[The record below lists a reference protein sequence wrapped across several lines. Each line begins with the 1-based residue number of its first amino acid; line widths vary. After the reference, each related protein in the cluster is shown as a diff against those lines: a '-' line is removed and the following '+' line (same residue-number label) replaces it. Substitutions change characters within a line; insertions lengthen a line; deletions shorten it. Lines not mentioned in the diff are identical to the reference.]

1 MSVSASLHVQWHHG
15 SYCNEAGR
23 SSRHGSIRIHFR
35 TQMWPHNVAV
45 IKTSTAFMFSVN
57 TWKTS
62 RKIRIFFYHI
72 FVFCIFSVRMML
84 CSQVSSLCNLKITS
98 WLMRTV
104 SFTSD
109 LKQLILCMSKMVCRG
124 VGTKTRKT
132 LLLKAFFLGV
142 LLLWKWRI
150 LIFHLLFL
158 PIWSFLKSRRTG
170 DGGGETPP

>member
-1 MSVSASLHVQWHHG
+1 MSVSARLHVRWHHG

-35 TQMWPHNVAV
+35 TQMWPTCSCYQNKHNIYVQYEHL
-45 IKTSTAFMFSVN
+45 KN
-57 TWKTS
+57 QQKD
-62 RKIRIFFYHI
+62 KNFFYHI
-72 FVFCIFSVRMML
+72 LVFCIFSVRMML
-84 CSQVSSLCNLKITS
+84 CSQFSSLHNLKITS
-98 WLMRTV
+98 WLMRTM

-109 LKQLILCMSKMVCRG
+109 LKQLILCLSKTVCRE
-124 VGTKTRKT
+124 VVTKARKT

-158 PIWSFLKSRRTG
+158 PIWSFLKSSRTG
-170 DGGGETPP
+170 DGGGEMPP